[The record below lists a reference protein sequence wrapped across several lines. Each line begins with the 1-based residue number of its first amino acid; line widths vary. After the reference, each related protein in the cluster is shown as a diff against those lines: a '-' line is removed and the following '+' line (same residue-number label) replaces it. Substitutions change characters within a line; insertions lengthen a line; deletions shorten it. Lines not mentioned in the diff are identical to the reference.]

1 MHFPGAADPGL
12 CIDQELML
20 PMSLIVTI
28 AAPFRHTRKDRLKK
42 NEIVYYLAFDRKW
55 MSIEQANNILKRAL
69 DEGLVAYDGEMLAPG
84 FDIATVDIPV
94 GYKPSSAVFETHDPV
109 SALID
114 RIVKGS
120 GKSETDLV
128 SEMNRVIAEDFD
140 NLLMPEAAVV
150 ILARKYKTPFSDL
163 LPDLKEH
170 LLKK

>member
-1 MHFPGAADPGL
+1 
-12 CIDQELML
+12 
-20 PMSLIVTI
+20 MSLIVTI

-55 MSIEQANNILKRAL
+55 MSIEQANTILKRAL
-69 DEGLVAYDGEMLAPG
+69 DEGLIAYDGEMLAPK
-84 FDIATVDIPV
+84 FEIASIDIPV

-109 SALID
+109 STLID
-114 RIVKGS
+114 RMVRES

-128 SEMNRVIAEDFD
+128 SEMNQLSSQDFD

-150 ILARKYKTPFSDL
+150 ILAKRYKISFKDL

>member
-1 MHFPGAADPGL
+1 
-12 CIDQELML
+12 
-20 PMSLIVTI
+20 MSLIVTI

-55 MSIEQANNILKRAL
+55 MSIDQANTILSRAL
-69 DEGLVAYDGEMLAPG
+69 DEGLVAYDGEMLAPK
-84 FDIATVDIPV
+84 FDIASVDIPV

-109 SALID
+109 STLID
-114 RIVKGS
+114 RMVRES

-128 SEMNRVIAEDFD
+128 SEMNQLISQDFD

-150 ILARKYKTPFSDL
+150 ILAKRYKTSFKDL